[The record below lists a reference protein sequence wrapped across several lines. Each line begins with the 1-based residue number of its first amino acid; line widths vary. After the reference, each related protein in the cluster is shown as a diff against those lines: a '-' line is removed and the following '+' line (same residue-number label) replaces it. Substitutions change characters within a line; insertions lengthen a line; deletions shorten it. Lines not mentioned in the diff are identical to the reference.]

1 MSAMSFMELCLT
13 PLLFSFLSKHPASES
28 KAGLGCMA
36 CWFLP
41 PFASCREQVCPCT
54 VWEGGSPETDLSL
67 CFYRKVRESWGG
79 WGIDVCW
86 GGGPRGQADRLK
98 HQQSWPR
105 TRSIRTREPSA
116 VCKVPHLVTL
126 AHTTIQGWQPH
137 CHSRISETQISG
149 KSKTIWADC

>member
-67 CFYRKVRESWGG
+67 CFYRKV
-79 WGIDVCW
+79 
-86 GGGPRGQADRLK
+86 P
-98 HQQSWPR
+98 
-105 TRSIRTREPSA
+105 
-116 VCKVPHLVTL
+116 
-126 AHTTIQGWQPH
+126 TIQANNTNEWES
-137 CHSRISETQISG
+137 CMG
-149 KSKTIWADC
+149 KKMVNCDFKDI

>member
-98 HQQSWPR
+98 QYAQPTPAKLAQDSVHQNPGALSRLQGPTPGDACSYDDPGM
-105 TRSIRTREPSA
+105 TA
-116 VCKVPHLVTL
+116 TL
-126 AHTTIQGWQPH
+126 PQPYF
-137 CHSRISETQISG
+137 RNTN
-149 KSKTIWADC
+149 